1 MLTGTYIVIVV
12 SALSCITNVTSADT
26 TANPNTGTGSETE
39 SISQY
44 HCPVLANEVKGGV
57 SLLGATWI
65 YMEALKQNMDAIK
78 NKPRHNLRL
87 HVQPTDWETLSN
99 HMRDA
104 QERLDGSIVR
114 LETAL
119 IDYQAGEKKHSILC
133 IVCPQSNF

>member
-12 SALSCITNVTSADT
+12 SALSCTINVTSADT
-26 TANPNTGTGSETE
+26 TANPNTGSETE
-39 SISQY
+39 SITQY

-65 YMEALKQNMDAIK
+65 YMEELKRNMDEIK

-87 HVQPTDWETLSN
+87 HVQPTDWEMLSN
-99 HMRDA
+99 HMREA

-119 IDYQAGEKKHSILC
+119 IDYQAGEKQHSFLC